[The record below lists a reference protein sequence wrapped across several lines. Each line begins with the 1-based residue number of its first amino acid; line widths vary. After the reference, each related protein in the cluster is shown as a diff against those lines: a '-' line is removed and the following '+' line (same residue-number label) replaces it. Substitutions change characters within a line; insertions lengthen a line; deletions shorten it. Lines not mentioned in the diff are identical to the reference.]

1 MKTTAFKDFTFSA
14 AHYLKIPDHPC
25 SVMHGHNYRVR
36 IECSGQVNT
45 LGMVVDFNEIKRK
58 VDPIIKKLDHKVIN
72 DVIFGGTTSEYIAAW
87 IFKQANDQLGNVVRV
102 TLFETDTCG
111 AIVEK

>member
-1 MKTTAFKDFTFSA
+1 MKTTVFKDFKFSA

-45 LGMVVDFNEIKRK
+45 LGMVVDFSEIKKRI
-58 VDPIIKKLDHKVIN
+58 DPIIKKLDHSVLN
-72 DVIFGGTTSEYIAAW
+72 DTLFGGTTCEYIAAW

-102 TLFETDTCG
+102 IVNETDTCG
-111 AIVEK
+111 AIVER